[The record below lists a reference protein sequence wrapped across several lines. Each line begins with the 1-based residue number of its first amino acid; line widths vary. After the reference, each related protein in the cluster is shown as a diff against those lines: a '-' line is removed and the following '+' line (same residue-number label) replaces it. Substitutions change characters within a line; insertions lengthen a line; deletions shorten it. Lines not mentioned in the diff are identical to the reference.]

1 MAAAEQAAQRGE
13 KEVMDVG
20 VLASMVRAVDI
31 DRFSEKYLKD
41 LTRGLD
47 RVGRLLFLYY
57 WHYDKFADR
66 YGKGEMEELESALQ
80 NTFKAVGDTVLFLK
94 KKTVD
99 ADRMFQ
105 GSDASLSL
113 VAGTGVES

>member
-1 MAAAEQAAQRGE
+1 MQAAEQAAQSGE

-20 VLASMVRAVDI
+20 VLASLVKAVDVN
-31 DRFSEKYLKD
+31 RFSDKYLKD

-66 YGKGEMEELESALQ
+66 YGKDEMEELESALQ

-94 KKTVD
+94 KKTIEP
-99 ADRMFQ
+99 DRMLQ
-105 GSDASLSL
+105 GSDANLDN
-113 VAGTGVES
+113 VAGTGE